1 MTREEHRRK
10 AMAERRRAQQRK
22 MRNRRIVLTALL
34 VVLVAALSIG
44 GTVAWLTAT
53 SGSVV
58 NTFTVGDINI
68 DLTETKGT
76 INNGTGEHTFK
87 IIPGADIEKDPK
99 VTVKAG
105 SEACWL
111 FVKVEETNW
120 PDITE
125 TVDGVDTRKVKY
137 TIANGWTKLDS
148 VPGVDNVYYRT
159 VTATTADTTFSVLAD
174 DKVYVSANLTK
185 TDANTI
191 TNIPKLTFTAYAVQ
205 QDGVATAADAWGKV
219 SN

>member
-10 AMAERRRAQQRK
+10 VMAERRRAKQRK

-53 SGSVV
+53 SDPVV

-68 DLTETKGT
+68 TLSET
-76 INNGTGEHTFK
+76 TGNSYK
-87 IIPGADIEKDPK
+87 IIPGVDIAKDPK
-99 VTVKAG
+99 VTVLSG
-105 SEACWL
+105 SEDCWL
-111 FVKVEETNW
+111 FVKVEETAW
-120 PDITE
+120 PTPRE
-125 TVDGVDTRKVKY
+125 TDGTRKVKY
-137 TIANGWTKLDS
+137 TIANGWTKLT
-148 VPGVDNVYYRT
+148 GVEGVNDVYYRQVSAST
-159 VTATTADTTFSVLAD
+159 SNTEFSVLAN
-174 DKVYVSANLTK
+174 DKVSVSENLTK
-185 TDANTI
+185 SEANLI
-191 TNIPKLTFTAYAVQ
+191 TTPKLTFTAYAVQ